1 MRKTLTVAWRE
12 FRHTAMTK
20 AFVLGAI
27 VMPILMMGLFI
38 VVIPLLA
45 SSNETP
51 LTGTIVVVAPDDVIT
66 ELEIQITKGNTALDE
81 IIEQLP
87 SSIQGLTDDPL
98 ASALITKLEKPDIEI
113 LVQPSSK
120 LKSLKDQVRN
130 GEYAGLIV
138 VPDSIV
144 QNDDSKE
151 RLEVFIPSNLSP
163 SHTDVLTTSI
173 SKAVVNVRLQRLG
186 HNPSD
191 IHDLVRRP
199 YTTATRLSD
208 DGSEAKDNE
217 IARKI
222 IPMAFMMLLWI
233 ATFTSGNYLL
243 TTTIE
248 EKGNK
253 VMEVLLS
260 AISPMQLLGG
270 KILGQAGV
278 SAVILC
284 MYGSAAM
291 AGLIAFAMLDLI
303 PVFHLILFGI
313 YFILAYFMVAT
324 IMAAVGSAVSELS
337 DAQSLLGPVMLLL
350 IIPFALWPII
360 SEHPNGLVAVISS
373 LTPPLLPFTMMI
385 RVTASTEIV
394 PMWQIILSI
403 GIGIAS
409 VFAMIWMCA
418 RIFRI
423 GILMQGKPPSIL
435 QLAKW
440 IRQG

>member
-1 MRKTLTVAWRE
+1 M
-12 FRHTAMTK
+12 
-20 AFVLGAI
+20 
-27 VMPILMMGLFI
+27 
-38 VVIPLLA
+38 
-45 SSNETP
+45 
-51 LTGTIVVVAPDDVIT
+51 
-66 ELEIQITKGNTALDE
+66 
-81 IIEQLP
+81 
-87 SSIQGLTDDPL
+87 
-98 ASALITKLEKPDIEI
+98 
-113 LVQPSSK
+113 
-120 LKSLKDQVRN
+120 
-130 GEYAGLIV
+130 
-138 VPDSIV
+138 
-144 QNDDSKE
+144 
-151 RLEVFIPSNLSP
+151 FIPSNLSP
-163 SHTDVLTTSI
+163 SHTDVLTTST

-199 YTTATRLSD
+199 HTTATRLSD

-291 AGLIAFAMLDLI
+291 AGLIAFAILDLI

-337 DAQSLLGPVMLLL
+337 DAQSLLGPVMLIL

-409 VFAMIWMCA
+409 VFVMVWMCA